1 MVRGGGVRLEVTQ
14 SFSMAVTGLIFSPLR
29 RFRKSV
35 NVLVVSAMLLLTLAV
50 ILVGCGGGD
59 EAEPTEVGEPTPASV
74 SSPESTEP
82 AVASTTS
89 TPAAELDEPEPATE
103 AEDEDG
109 GKVELLYRITR
120 NRIGE
125 PGNEDAV
132 AAVRAI
138 GESGDASFVVG
149 LNDII
154 QVPLTRDELLFNANV
169 VLPVMQQLSGQD
181 IEYEGKAWVEWVAQ
195 QPDLKLPTGYFGW
208 KVDLLSQIDPRFRNY
223 FTVDGSEGL
232 MDPADID
239 LDLRFMVWGGV
250 LQDDGSTRSIPSLVE
265 PAMVRAEEAVYLRDD
280 DRVFGVSINGDSRA
294 YPLRIMNWH
303 EMANDVVGGVP
314 VALAYCTLCGS
325 GILYETQVEDQTYVF
340 RSSGLLYFSNKLMYD
355 LTTGGLWNQFT
366 GEPVTGSL
374 AGSDLKLEVKPVTL
388 TTWGDW
394 LSAHPDTLALD
405 INTGFPR
412 NYSSEG
418 APGAAYVEY
427 FGSPELWFPVNVY
440 DERLQVKDVV
450 YGVEIG
456 GEAKAYPV
464 DIIGEEVLVN
474 DEVGGT
480 NLVLLGNPG
489 TKAVEVFERADVEF
503 TGLLTEN
510 GTTTLTD
517 SEGTE
522 WRVTDSQ
529 LESEDGSRTLA
540 RVGGRT
546 SFWFGWRAFFPET
559 ELYGGGG

>member
-1 MVRGGGVRLEVTQ
+1 MGD
-14 SFSMAVTGLIFSPLR
+14 
-29 RFRKSV
+29 
-35 NVLVVSAMLLLTLAV
+35 LTPV
-50 ILVGCGGGD
+50 
-59 EAEPTEVGEPTPASV
+59 SV
-74 SSPESTEP
+74 SSPVSTEP
-82 AVASTTS
+82 AATSATS
-89 TPAAELDEPEPATE
+89 TPAAEAEESETE
-103 AEDEDG
+103 TETVSEGEGD

-120 NRIGE
+120 NRQAM
-125 PGNEDAV
+125 PGNQDAV
-132 AAVRAI
+132 AAVREI
-138 GESGDASFVVG
+138 GESADVSFVVG
-149 LNDII
+149 LTDII

-169 VLPVMQQLSGQD
+169 VIPAMQQLSGQD
-181 IEYEGKAWVEWVAQ
+181 FEYEGKEWVEWIAR
-195 QPDLKLPTGYFGW
+195 QPDLKLPDGYFAW
-208 KVDLLSQIDPRFRNY
+208 KVDLLSQIDPRFRSY
-223 FTVDGSEGL
+223 FTVDGNERL

-250 LQDDGSTRSIPSLVE
+250 LQDDGSSRSIPSLVE
-265 PAMVRAEEAVYLRDD
+265 PTMVTADEADYLLSD

-325 GILYETQVEDQTYVF
+325 GILYETQVEDRTYVF

-374 AGSDLKLEVKPVTL
+374 AGSELKLNVRPVTL

-394 LSAHPDTLALD
+394 LASHPDTLALD

-412 NYSSEG
+412 NYSPEG
-418 APGAAYVEY
+418 VQGAAYVEY

-464 DIIGEEVLVN
+464 DAVGDEVLVN

-489 TKAVEVFERADVEF
+489 TKAVEVFERGDVQF
-503 TGLLTEN
+503 TGLLMEN

-517 SEGTE
+517 SDGME

-529 LESEDGSRTLA
+529 LESEDGSMTFA
-540 RVGGRT
+540 RVAGRT